1 MEYFFSVH
9 IWPNGRTTSEFCQT
23 VTGLVYAGQLWF
35 RRSICYNGRDVIV
48 ALVAICTS
56 GKVSSYLTNIYKR
69 LVSSVGGLLNFELK

>member
-1 MEYFFSVH
+1 MSSISSQF
-9 IWPNGRTTSEFCQT
+9 IFCQT
-23 VTGLVYAGQLWF
+23 DEQQVSFVTGLVYAGQLWF

-56 GKVSSYLTNIYKR
+56 GKVSSYLTNSYKR